1 MRASGGSAR
10 RPGHWIRGS
19 RSGVTLSRRH
29 RHLVGAPSAAPGGD
43 TLFAAARWRSLLGR
57 EPGRGGCTCSGR
69 SRARRPRPGTSDTD
83 LAQVVRSP
91 LDEVRYLSPKHNS
104 LSMMMAGLRLRVG
117 RVKHLFFFS
126 FSFYF
131 SLKKTFGLMCGSR
144 IKGLHL
150 PSPLCNCAG
159 QECEGLR

>member
-57 EPGRGGCTCSGR
+57 APGRGGCTCSGR

-91 LDEVRYLSPKHNS
+91 LDEVRYSSPKHNS
-104 LSMMMAGLRLRVG
+104 LSMRMTGLRLRVG
-117 RVKHLFFFS
+117 RVKYFFF
-126 FSFYF
+126 YF
-131 SLKKTFGLMCGSR
+131 LFHSTFHFLKIWADVWK
-144 IKGLHL
+144 
-150 PSPLCNCAG
+150 
-159 QECEGLR
+159 

>member
-1 MRASGGSAR
+1 MSLVKESFQHARAQGRQGHRACVRASGGSAR

-43 TLFAAARWRSLLGR
+43 TLFAAARWRSLLR
-57 EPGRGGCTCSGR
+57 RAPGRGGCTCSGR

-91 LDEVRYLSPKHNS
+91 LDEVQYLSRKYNS
-104 LSMMMAGLRLRVG
+104 LSMIATACTGG
-117 RVKHLFFFS
+117 TGQASEDFFF
-126 FSFYF
+126 FFF
-131 SLKKTFGLMCGSR
+131 FF
-144 IKGLHL
+144 HL
-150 PSPLCNCAG
+150 VIWG
-159 QECEGLR
+159 